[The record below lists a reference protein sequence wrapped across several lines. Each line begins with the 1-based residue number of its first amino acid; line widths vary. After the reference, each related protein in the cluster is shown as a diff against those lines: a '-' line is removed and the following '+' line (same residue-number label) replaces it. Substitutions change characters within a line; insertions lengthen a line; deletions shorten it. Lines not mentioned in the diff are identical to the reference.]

1 MIGSAHM
8 KKSTPT
14 HGPLPAWVRGIDRLT
29 DLAAAVAKWALLLAC
44 VISGGNALIRY
55 GIGISSNGWLEIQ
68 WYLFGAGV
76 MLGAAQ
82 VLRLNEHVRVDLF
95 YGRWT
100 ARRQV
105 LLDLFGLVVF
115 LLPVMGLLTWMS
127 WPLLVDMVRSNES
140 SSNAGGLIRWPAMA
154 LLPLGFGL
162 LVLQAFSEI
171 AKRVLWLQ
179 NRYEM
184 NLHYERPV
192 Q

>member
-1 MIGSAHM
+1 MNT
-8 KKSTPT
+8 STPT
-14 HGPLPAWVRGIDRLT
+14 NGALPAWVRGIDHLT
-29 DLAAAVAKWALLLAC
+29 DLAGAIAKWALLLAC

-55 GIGISSNGWLEIQ
+55 GIGTSSNGWLEIQ

-95 YGRWT
+95 YGRWS
-100 ARRQV
+100 ARGQV
-105 LLDLFGLVVF
+105 LMDLFGLIVF
-115 LLPVMGLLTWMS
+115 LLPIMGLLAYLS
-127 WPLLVDMVRSNES
+127 WPLLIDMIRSNES
-140 SSNAGGLIRWPAMA
+140 SPNAGGLIRWPAMA

-171 AKRVLWLQ
+171 VKRILWLQ

-184 NLHYERPV
+184 KTHYEKPV

>member
-1 MIGSAHM
+1 MDII
-8 KKSTPT
+8 TPNNPT
-14 HGPLPAWVRGIDRLT
+14 LPGWVRGVDRLT
-29 DLAAAVAKWALLLAC
+29 DFAAFIAKWALLLAC

-76 MLGAAQ
+76 MLGAPQ

-95 YGRWT
+95 YGRWS
-100 ARRQV
+100 ARGQV
-105 LLDLFGLVVF
+105 YMDLFGLIVF
-115 LLPVMGLLTWMS
+115 MLPVMTLLTYLS
-127 WPLLVDMVRSNES
+127 WPLLADMYSSGES
-140 SSNAGGLIRWPAMA
+140 SPNAGGLIRWPAMA
-154 LLPLGFGL
+154 LLPVGFGL
-162 LVLQAFSEI
+162 LLLQALSEI

-184 NLHYERPV
+184 NLHYEKPL

>member
-1 MIGSAHM
+1 MKPPTPAHAA
-8 KKSTPT
+8 
-14 HGPLPAWVRGIDRLT
+14 LPAWVRGIDHLT
-29 DLAAAVAKWALLLAC
+29 DLAGAIAKWALLLAC
-44 VISGGNALIRY
+44 VISGGNAVVRY
-55 GIGISSNGWLEIQ
+55 FIGVSSNGWLEIQ

-95 YGRWT
+95 YGRWK
-100 ARRQV
+100 ARQQV
-105 LLDLFGLVVF
+105 LLDLFGFVVF
-115 LLPVMGLLTWMS
+115 LLPIMGLLTYLS
-127 WPLLVDMVRSNES
+127 WPLLVDMVASGETS
-140 SSNAGGLIRWPAMA
+140 PNAGGLIRWPAML

-162 LVLQAFSEI
+162 LVLQGISEV

-184 NLHYERPV
+184 NTHYEKPL

>member
-1 MIGSAHM
+1 MNTI
-8 KKSTPT
+8 TPT
-14 HGPLPAWVRGIDRLT
+14 DCTLPRWVRAVDHIT
-29 DLAAAVAKWALLLAC
+29 DGASVIAKWALLLAC
-44 VISGGNALIRY
+44 VISGGNAIVRY
-55 GIGISSNGWLEIQ
+55 SIGISSNGWLEIQ

-95 YGRWT
+95 YGRWS

-105 LLDLFGLVVF
+105 YMDLFGLSVF
-115 LLPVMGLLTWMS
+115 LLPVMVLLTYLS
-127 WPLLVDMVRSNES
+127 WPLLVDMVRSGES
-140 SSNAGGLIRWPAMA
+140 SPNAGGLIRWPAIA

-184 NLHYERPV
+184 NLHYEKPL

>member
-1 MIGSAHM
+1 MNS
-8 KKSTPT
+8 SSPTPGT
-14 HGPLPAWVRGIDRLT
+14 LPGWVRGIDRLT
-29 DLAAAVAKWALLLAC
+29 DAAAALAKWALLLAC

-55 GIGISSNGWLEIQ
+55 GVGTSSNGWLEIQ

-95 YGRWT
+95 YGRWP

-105 LLDLFGLVVF
+105 FMDLFGLVVF
-115 LLPVMGLLTWMS
+115 LLPVMGLLAWLS
-127 WPLLVDMVRSNES
+127 WPLLVDMVQSGETS
-140 SSNAGGLIRWPAMA
+140 PNAGGLIRWPAMA
-154 LLPLGFGL
+154 LLPAGFGL

-171 AKRVLWLQ
+171 GKRVLWLQ
-179 NRYEM
+179 GRIEM
-184 NLHYERPV
+184 NTHYEKPL

>member
-1 MIGSAHM
+1 MKPPTPAH
-8 KKSTPT
+8 
-14 HGPLPAWVRGIDRLT
+14 GALPFWVRGIDRLT
-29 DLAAAVAKWALLLAC
+29 DLAGTIAKWALLLAC
-44 VISGGNALIRY
+44 VISGGNAVVRY
-55 GIGISSNGWLEIQ
+55 AIGISSNGWLEIQ
-68 WYLFGAGV
+68 WYLFAAGV
-76 MLGAAQ
+76 MLGSAQ
-82 VLRLNEHVRVDLF
+82 VLRVNEHVRVDLF
-95 YGRWT
+95 YGRWK

-105 LLDLFGLVVF
+105 LLDLFGLLVF
-115 LLPVMGLLTWMS
+115 LLPIMALLTYLS
-127 WPLLVDMVRSNES
+127 WPLLVGMVRSGET

-184 NLHYERPV
+184 STHYAKPL

>member
-1 MIGSAHM
+1 
-8 KKSTPT
+8 
-14 HGPLPAWVRGIDRLT
+14 
-29 DLAAAVAKWALLLAC
+29 
-44 VISGGNALIRY
+44 
-55 GIGISSNGWLEIQ
+55 
-68 WYLFGAGV
+68 

-179 NRYEM
+179 NRHEM

>member
-1 MIGSAHM
+1 M
-8 KKSTPT
+8 KNSTPT
-14 HGPLPAWVRGIDRLT
+14 HGGLPAWVRGIDRLT
-29 DLAAAVAKWALLLAC
+29 DLAAAVAKWSLLLAC

-55 GIGISSNGWLEIQ
+55 GAGTSSNGWLEIQ

-95 YGRWT
+95 YGRWSP
-100 ARRQV
+100 RRQV
-105 LLDLFGLVVF
+105 LMDLFGLVVF

-127 WPLLVDMVRSNES
+127 WPLLVDMVRSGES
-140 SSNAGGLIRWPAMA
+140 SPNAGGLIRWPAMA

-162 LVLQAFSEI
+162 LVLQALSEI
-171 AKRVLWLQ
+171 AKRLLWLQ
-179 NRYEM
+179 DRYEM
-184 NLHYERPV
+184 NLHYEKPL

>member
-1 MIGSAHM
+1 M
-8 KKSTPT
+8 KHLPPV
-14 HGPLPAWVRGIDRLT
+14 HGALPAWVRGIDRLT
-29 DLAAAVAKWALLLAC
+29 DLAGAIAQWALLLAC
-44 VISGGNALIRY
+44 VISGGNAMVRY
-55 GIGISSNGWLEIQ
+55 VIGTSSNGWLEIQ

-95 YGRWT
+95 YGRWK
-100 ARRQV
+100 ARAQV

-115 LLPVMGLLTWMS
+115 LLPIMALLTWLS
-127 WPLLVDMVRSNES
+127 WPLLVDMIS
-140 SSNAGGLIRWPAMA
+140 SGETSPNAGGLIRWPAMV

-179 NRYEM
+179 DRYEM
-184 NLHYERPV
+184 NTHYEKPL

>member
-1 MIGSAHM
+1 MNAT
-8 KKSTPT
+8 TPNDRA
-14 HGPLPAWVRGIDRLT
+14 LPGWVRGIDHLSDFT
-29 DLAAAVAKWALLLAC
+29 SVIAKWALLLAC
-44 VISGGNALIRY
+44 VISGGNALVRY
-55 GIGISSNGWLEIQ
+55 GIGISSNAWLEIQ

-95 YGRWT
+95 YGRWS
-100 ARRQV
+100 ARSQV
-105 LLDLFGLVVF
+105 YMDIFGLLIF
-115 LLPVMGLLTWMS
+115 LLPVMTLLVFLS
-127 WPLLVDMVRSNES
+127 WPLLVDMLRSGES

-154 LLPLGFGL
+154 LLPVGFAL
-162 LVLQAFSEI
+162 LALQALSEI

-184 NLHYERPV
+184 NFHYEKPL

>member
-1 MIGSAHM
+1 MNQL
-8 KKSTPT
+8 TPS
-14 HGPLPAWVRGIDRLT
+14 HGALPTWVRGIDRLT
-29 DLAAAVAKWALLLAC
+29 DVAGAIAKWTLLLAC

-55 GIGISSNGWLEIQ
+55 VIGTSSNGWLEIQ

-95 YGRWT
+95 YGRWS

-105 LLDLFGLVVF
+105 LMDLFGLVVF
-115 LLPVMGLLTWMS
+115 LLPVMALLTWMS
-127 WPLLVDMVRSNES
+127 WPLLVDMVQSSES
-140 SSNAGGLIRWPAMA
+140 SPNAGGLIRWPAMA

>member
-1 MIGSAHM
+1 M
-8 KKSTPT
+8 KPPTPVQ
-14 HGPLPAWVRGIDRLT
+14 GALPFWVRGIDRLT
-29 DLAAAVAKWALLLAC
+29 DLAGTVAKWALLLAC
-44 VISGGNALIRY
+44 VISGGNAVVRFVFST
-55 GIGISSNGWLEIQ
+55 SSNGWLEIQ

-76 MLGAAQ
+76 MLGAPQ

-95 YGRWT
+95 YGRWK

-115 LLPVMGLLTWMS
+115 LLPIMALMTYLS
-127 WPLLVDMVRSNES
+127 WPLLIDMVS
-140 SSNAGGLIRWPAMA
+140 SGETSPNAGAFIRWPAML

-162 LVLQAFSEI
+162 LVLQALSEI
-171 AKRVLWLQ
+171 GKRVLWLQ

-184 NLHYERPV
+184 NTHYEKPL

>member
-1 MIGSAHM
+1 MNTITLNDRA
-8 KKSTPT
+8 
-14 HGPLPAWVRGIDRLT
+14 LPGWVRGVDHLT
-29 DLAAAVAKWALLLAC
+29 DFAGAIARWALLLAC
-44 VISGGNALIRY
+44 VISGGNALVRY
-55 GIGISSNGWLEIQ
+55 GIGTSSNGWLEIQ

-76 MLGAAQ
+76 MLGSAQ

-95 YGRWT
+95 YGRWS

-105 LLDLFGLVVF
+105 YMDLFGLIVF
-115 LLPVMGLLTWMS
+115 LLPIMVLLTYLS
-127 WPLLVDMVRSNES
+127 WPLLVDMVRSGES
-140 SSNAGGLIRWPAMA
+140 SPNAGGLIRWPAMA
-154 LLPLGFGL
+154 LLPVGFGL

-184 NLHYERPV
+184 NLHYEKPL